1 MKKIV
6 IFHAVLYLFYFMDEG
21 GKLSL
26 TIYCFVKKNIFKG
39 NNKVNIKTVIG
50 FTRNSERGCLYL
62 DEFTLTA
69 LRDIKNPYNSIF
81 EPPDGASNNTFNAG
95 TSWER
100 AI

>member
-1 MKKIV
+1 MTKIV
-6 IFHAVLYLFYFMDEG
+6 IFHAVLYSFYFMDEG

-26 TIYCFVKKNIFKG
+26 TIYCFVEKNIFKD

-50 FTRNSERGCLYL
+50 FTRNSERSCLYL
-62 DEFTLTA
+62 GEFTLTA

-81 EPPDGASNNTFNAG
+81 EPPDGASNNTFNVG